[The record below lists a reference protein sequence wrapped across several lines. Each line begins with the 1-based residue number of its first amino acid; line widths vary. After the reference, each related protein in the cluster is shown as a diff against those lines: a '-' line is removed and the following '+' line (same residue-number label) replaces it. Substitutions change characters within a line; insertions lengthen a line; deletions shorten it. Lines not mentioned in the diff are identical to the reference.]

1 MASHIRRRKF
11 LATLL
16 GAAVAW
22 PLAGRAQPGEQMRRV
37 GVLMNGTESDPVYR
51 AYVAAF
57 VQMLQRLGWR
67 EGQNLRI
74 DLRWPSADPE
84 RIGAYAAE
92 LAGMIPDVILCSS
105 SANLTALLRTTRS
118 IKVVFVLV
126 SDPVA
131 QGFVSN
137 LAHPGGNITGF
148 SAFETSMAGKW
159 LDLLKQASPD
169 LTRVAVIFNP
179 DTSPQS
185 KLFVPA
191 IEASASSLAVEV
203 VVAPVHAT
211 GDFEPLIASF
221 SRRPNS
227 GLIFPS
233 DQFLASQRGLIL
245 EVVAR
250 YRLPAVYATETF
262 ARNGGLIYYGT
273 DWQNQFRQAAIY
285 VDRILKGANAGE
297 LPVQQPTKFPLIV
310 NLAAARALG
319 IELPT
324 GLLLSADEVIE

>member
-1 MASHIRRRKF
+1 MSNMRRREF
-11 LATLL
+11 ITLL
-16 GAAVAW
+16 GGAAAAW
-22 PLAGRAQPGEQMRRV
+22 PVGARAQKGEQVRRV
-37 GVLMNGTESDPVYR
+37 GVLMNGNERDPVYQ
-51 AYVAAF
+51 AYVATF
-57 VQMLQRLGWR
+57 VRSLQQLGWL

-92 LAGMIPDVILCSS
+92 LVGMTPDVILCSGS
-105 SANLTALLRTTRS
+105 GSLAGLLRTTS
-118 IKVVFVLV
+118 SVKAVFVLV

-131 QGFVSN
+131 QGFVTN
-137 LAHPGGNITGF
+137 LAHPGGNVTGF
-148 SAFETSMAGKW
+148 SAFEPSMAGKW
-159 LDLLKQASPD
+159 LDLLKQASPR

-203 VVAPVHAT
+203 VAAPVHAT
-211 GDFEPLIASF
+211 GEFEPLIASF
-221 SRRPNS
+221 SRRPDG

-233 DQFLASQRGLIL
+233 DQFLTSQRGLIL
-245 EVVAR
+245 ELVAR
-250 YRLPAVYATETF
+250 YRLPAVYASETF

-273 DWQNQFRQAAIY
+273 DWQNQFWQAAIY
-285 VDRILKGANAGE
+285 VDRILKGANAGD
-297 LPVQQPTKFPLIV
+297 LPVQQPTKFPLVV
-310 NLAAARALG
+310 NLGTARALG

-324 GLLLSADEVIE
+324 SLLLSADEVIE

>member
-1 MASHIRRRKF
+1 MIRRREF
-11 LATLL
+11 ITLL
-16 GAAVAW
+16 GGAAAAAW
-22 PLAGRAQPGEQMRRV
+22 PLTARAQQGEWMRRV
-37 GVLMNGTESDPVYR
+37 GVLMNGNEKDPVYR

-57 VQMLQRLGWR
+57 VQTLQRLGWR

-92 LAGMIPDVILCSS
+92 LVGMTPDAILCSG
-105 SANLTALLRTTRS
+105 SASLAGLLRTTRS
-118 IKVVFVLV
+118 INTVFVLV

-131 QGFVSN
+131 QGFVTN
-137 LAHPGGNITGF
+137 LAHPSGNITGF
-148 SAFETSMAGKW
+148 SAFEPSMAGKW
-159 LDLLKQASPD
+159 LDLLKQASPG

-191 IEASASSLAVEV
+191 IEASASSLAVQV
-203 VVAPVHAT
+203 VAAPVHAT
-211 GDFEPLIASF
+211 SEFEPIIATF
-221 SRRPNS
+221 SQKPNT

-233 DQFLASQRGLIL
+233 DQFLTSQRSLIL
-245 EVVAR
+245 DLVAR
-250 YRLPAVYATETF
+250 YRLPAVYASETF

-285 VDRILKGANAGE
+285 VDRILKRANPGD
-297 LPVQQPTKFPLIV
+297 LPVQQPTKFPLVV

>member
-1 MASHIRRRKF
+1 MSGVGRREF
-11 LATLL
+11 VGLL
-16 GAAVAW
+16 GGAAAW
-22 PLAGRAQPGEQMRRV
+22 PLAAVAQQPERMRRV
-37 GVLMNGTESDPVYR
+37 GVLMNGNERDSVYQ

-57 VQMLQRLGWR
+57 VRSLQQLGWQ

-74 DLRWPSADPE
+74 DLRWPSE
-84 RIGAYAAE
+84 IGAYAAE
-92 LAGMIPDVILCSS
+92 LVGMTPDVILCSGS
-105 SANLTALLRTTRS
+105 GSLAALLRTTS
-118 IKVVFVLV
+118 SVKAVFVLV

-131 QGFVSN
+131 QGFVTN
-137 LAHPGGNITGF
+137 LAHPGGNVTGF
-148 SAFETSMAGKW
+148 SAFEPSMAGKW
-159 LDLLKQASPD
+159 LDLLKQASPS

-191 IEASASSLAVEV
+191 IEASASSLAVQV
-203 VVAPVHAT
+203 VAAPVHAT
-211 GDFEPLIASF
+211 GEFEPLIASF
-221 SRRPNS
+221 SRRPNG

-233 DQFLASQRGLIL
+233 DQFLTSQRGLIL
-245 EVVAR
+245 ELVAR
-250 YRLPAVYATETF
+250 YRLPAVYASETF

-285 VDRILKGANAGE
+285 VDRILKGANAGD

-310 NLAAARALG
+310 NLGTARALG

-324 GLLLSADEVIE
+324 SLLLSADEVIE

>member
-1 MASHIRRRKF
+1 MIPRREF
-11 LATLL
+11 ITVL
-16 GAAVAW
+16 GGAGAWPAVA
-22 PLAGRAQPGEQMRRV
+22 RAQQGERARRV
-37 GVLMNGTESDPVYR
+37 GVLMNGNEKDPVYQ

-57 VQMLQRLGWR
+57 VQTLQRLGWR
-67 EGQNLRI
+67 DGQNLRI

-92 LAGMIPDVILCSS
+92 LVGMTPDVILCSG
-105 SANLTALLRTTRS
+105 SASLAGLLRTTRS
-118 IKVVFVLV
+118 VNAVFVLV

-131 QGFVSN
+131 QGFVTN
-137 LAHPGGNITGF
+137 LAHPSGNVTGF
-148 SAFETSMAGKW
+148 SAFEPSMAGKW
-159 LDLLKQASPD
+159 LDLLKQALPG

-179 DTSPQS
+179 ETSPQS

-191 IEASASSLAVEV
+191 IEASASSLAVQV
-203 VVAPVHAT
+203 VAAPVHAT
-211 GDFEPLIASF
+211 SEFEPLIASF
-221 SRRPNS
+221 SQRSNS

-233 DQFLASQRGLIL
+233 DQFLTSQRGLIL
-245 EVVAR
+245 NLVAR
-250 YRLPAVYATETF
+250 YRLPAIYASETF

-273 DWQNQFRQAAIY
+273 DWQSQFRQAAVY
-285 VDRILKGANAGE
+285 VDRILKGANPGD

-310 NLAAARALG
+310 NLSAARVLG

>member
-1 MASHIRRRKF
+1 MKRREF
-11 LATLL
+11 ISLL
-16 GAAVAW
+16 GGAASW
-22 PLAGRAQPGEQMRRV
+22 PIAARAQPGERMRRV
-37 GVLMNGTESDPVYR
+37 GVLMNGAESDPIYR
-51 AYVAAF
+51 GYLAAF
-57 VQMLQRLGWR
+57 LHALQRLGWR

-74 DLRWPSADPE
+74 DLRWPTGDPK
-84 RIGAYAAE
+84 RIAAYAVE
-92 LAGMIPDVILCSS
+92 LVGMTPDVILCSS

-126 SDPVA
+126 SDPIA
-131 QGFVSN
+131 QGFISS
-137 LAHPGGNITGF
+137 LAHPGGNVTGF
-148 SAFETSMAGKW
+148 SAFEPSTAGKW
-159 LDLLKQASPD
+159 LDLLKQASPS

-191 IEASASSLAVEV
+191 IEAAASSLVIEV
-203 VVAPVHAT
+203 VAAPVHAT
-211 GDFEPLIASF
+211 GDYEPFMASF

-233 DQFLASQRGLIL
+233 DQSTATRSGLIL
-245 EVVAR
+245 ELVAR
-250 YRLPAVYATETF
+250 YRLPAVYSSEGF
-262 ARNGGLIYYGT
+262 ARNGLIYYGT

-285 VDRILKGANAGE
+285 IDRILKGASPGD

-319 IELPT
+319 IELPIS
-324 GLLLSADEVIE
+324 LLLSADEVVE

>member
-1 MASHIRRRKF
+1 VRRRRF
-11 LATLL
+11 ITLL
-16 GAAVAW
+16 GGAAAW
-22 PLAGRAQPGEQMRRV
+22 PLAARAQQGEWMRRL
-37 GVLMNGTESDPVYR
+37 GVLMNGKESAPVYR
-51 AYVAAF
+51 AYIAEFA
-57 VQMLQRLGWR
+57 QTLQRLGWR
-67 EGQNLRI
+67 EGQNLRM
-74 DLRWPSADPE
+74 DLRWPAGDPE
-84 RIGAYAAE
+84 RIRAYAAE
-92 LAGMIPDVILCSS
+92 LVGMTPDVILCSS
-105 SANLTALLRTTRS
+105 SANLTELLRTTRS

-148 SAFETSMAGKW
+148 SAFEPSVAGKW
-159 LDLLKQASPD
+159 LDLLKQASPG

-191 IEASASSLAVEV
+191 IETSASSLAVEV
-203 VVAPVHAT
+203 VAAPVHAT

-233 DQFLASQRGLIL
+233 DQSTATQSDLIL
-245 EVVAR
+245 KLVAR
-250 YRLPAVYATETF
+250 YRLPAVYASEPF
-262 ARNGGLIYYGT
+262 ARNGLIYYGT

-285 VDRILKGANAGE
+285 VDRILKGANPGD

-324 GLLLSADEVIE
+324 SLLLSADEVIE

>member
-1 MASHIRRRKF
+1 MSHMRRREF
-11 LATLL
+11 ITLL
-16 GAAVAW
+16 GGAAAVW
-22 PLAGRAQPGEQMRRV
+22 PLAARAQPGQPMRRV
-37 GVLMNGTESDPVYR
+37 GVLMNGNESDPIFR
-51 AYVAAF
+51 AYAAAF

-74 DLRWPSADPE
+74 DLRWPGGDPE
-84 RIGAYAAE
+84 RIGAHAAE
-92 LAGMIPDVILCSS
+92 LVGLTPDVMLGSG
-105 SANLTALLRTTRS
+105 SANLAALLRTTRS
-118 IKVVFVLV
+118 LKIVFVLI

-148 SAFETSMAGKW
+148 SAFEPSMAGKW
-159 LDLLKQASPD
+159 LDLLKQASPG
-169 LTRVAVIFNP
+169 LRRVAVIFNP

-191 IEASASSLAVEV
+191 IEAAASSLAVEV
-203 VVAPVHAT
+203 VAAPVHAT
-211 GDFEPLIASF
+211 GDFEPLISSF

-227 GLIFPS
+227 GLIFPP
-233 DQFLASQRGLIL
+233 DQSTASQSDLIL
-245 EVVAR
+245 KLVAR
-250 YRLPAVYATETF
+250 YRLPAVYASENF
-262 ARNGGLIYYGT
+262 AKDGLIYYGT

-285 VDRILKGANAGE
+285 VDRILNGANVGD

-324 GLLLSADEVIE
+324 GLLLRADEVIE

>member
-1 MASHIRRRKF
+1 
-11 LATLL
+11 
-16 GAAVAW
+16 
-22 PLAGRAQPGEQMRRV
+22 MRRV
-37 GVLMNGTESDPVYR
+37 GVLMNGNESDPIFR
-51 AYVAAF
+51 AYAAAF

-92 LAGMIPDVILCSS
+92 LVGLTPNVILCSGS
-105 SANLTALLRTTRS
+105 GSLAALLRTTS
-118 IKVVFVLV
+118 SVKAVFVLV

-131 QGFVSN
+131 QGFVTN
-137 LAHPGGNITGF
+137 LAHPGGNVTGF
-148 SAFETSMAGKW
+148 SAFEPSMAGKW
-159 LDLLKQASPD
+159 LDLLKQASPR

-203 VVAPVHAT
+203 VAAQVHAT
-211 GDFEPLIASF
+211 GEFEPLIASF
-221 SRRPNS
+221 SRRPNG

-233 DQFLASQRGLIL
+233 DPFLTSQRGLIL
-245 EVVAR
+245 ELVAR
-250 YRLPAVYATETF
+250 YRLPAVYASENF
-262 ARNGGLIYYGT
+262 AKDGLIYYGT

-285 VDRILKGANAGE
+285 VDRILKGANVGD

-324 GLLLSADEVIE
+324 GLLLNADEVVE